1 MPTLF
6 SRIMQGEIPCYKLA
20 EDDRYFAFL
29 DIRPLR
35 RGHALVIPR
44 LEESYIF
51 NLDDEWLSGLM
62 VFAKRVARALEAEV
76 TCKRIGVAV
85 IGLEVPHTHIHLIPI
100 DTVGDI
106 NFRNPPVDV
115 TPEEMSA
122 LASRVAARLASAG

>member
-6 SRIMQGEIPCYKLA
+6 SRIMEGEIPCYKLA
-20 EDDRYFAFL
+20 EDERYFAFL

-35 RGHALVIPR
+35 KGHALVIPR
-44 LEESYIF
+44 LEEPYIF
-51 NLDDEWLSGLM
+51 NLEDEWLAGLM
-62 VFAKRVARALEAEV
+62 VFAKKVARALEAEV
-76 TCKRIGVAV
+76 TCTRIGVAV

-106 NFRNPPVDV
+106 NFRNPPADV
-115 TPEEMSA
+115 APEEMSA